1 MAAALMAGSDKTS
14 REKILNAVRRA
25 LKPDKAA
32 DARDQLALGLRQP
45 RANPI
50 PARSQIPHG
59 QQVDLFVAKAS
70 EHGASVARAATP
82 GDVPGAVAE
91 FLRGNNLP
99 TMIKMAP
106 DPWLRGMPWAEAP
119 MLAVREGAA
128 DGDDP
133 VGLSPALAGIAETG
147 TLMAISGPASPTTLN
162 FLPDTHIV
170 VLRAQ
175 QIVGPLEDAWAALRR
190 HLAGKPFPRTVNL
203 ITGPSRTADIAQ
215 ELITGAHGPRRLHIV
230 VVDDQTAGP

>member
-1 MAAALMAGSDKTS
+1 VTGSSEKNS
-14 REKILNAVRRA
+14 REKILGAVRRA
-25 LKPDKAA
+25 LKTGTAA
-32 DARDQLALGLRQP
+32 RPQLALGLRQP
-45 RANPI
+45 QANPI
-50 PARSQIPHG
+50 PARAQIPHS
-59 QQVDLFVAKAS
+59 QQVDLFVAKAT

-106 DPWLRGMPWAEAP
+106 DPWLRSLPWGDAP
-119 MLAVREGAA
+119 MLAVSEGAA
-128 DGDDP
+128 VGDDP

-147 TLMAISGPASPTTLN
+147 TLMAISGPTSPTTLN

-170 VLRAQ
+170 VLGARH
-175 QIVGPLEDAWAALRR
+175 IVGPLEHAWANLRR
-190 HLAGKPFPRTVNL
+190 HLGGKPFPRTVNL

-215 ELITGAHGPRRLHIV
+215 ELITGAHGPRRLHII
-230 VVDDQTAGP
+230 VVDDQDTGP